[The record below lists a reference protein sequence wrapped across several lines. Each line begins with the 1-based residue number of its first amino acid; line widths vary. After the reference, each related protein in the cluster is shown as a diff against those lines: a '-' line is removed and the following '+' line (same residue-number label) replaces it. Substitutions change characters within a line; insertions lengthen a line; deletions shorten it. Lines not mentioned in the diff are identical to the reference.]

1 MMKNLKKWLLA
12 LCLAGPAVTNFSCT
26 SGMVDV
32 IWQAALDGT
41 ATFVQQATTD
51 LLEQT
56 IDLTDAED

>member
-1 MMKNLKKWLLA
+1 MKNLKKWLLV
-12 LCLAGPAVTNFSCT
+12 LCLAGPTVTNFSCT
-26 SGMVDV
+26 SGMLDV

-56 IDLTDAED
+56 IDLTGAEE